1 MNEIIKVRY
10 KWDTDESEDLICELT
25 EFFDKYFTS
34 DIKKANV
41 ALWKTYLYNDL
52 NKNEDG
58 TYRISFRVPGA
69 TRGGLILKRINYNEF
84 QILKIHF
91 IEDTCFGQFQCYD
104 KKLKKDSNQFINKI
118 LDFSDV
124 KLINNKIYF
133 EQ

>member
-1 MNEIIKVRY
+1 MVENIKVRY
-10 KWDTDESEDLICELT
+10 KWDTDEYEDLICELT

-41 ALWKTYLYNDL
+41 TLWRTYLWNDL
-52 NKNEDG
+52 DKNDDG
-58 TYRISFRVPGA
+58 TFRISFRVPGA

-84 QILKIHF
+84 QILNIHF

-104 KKLKKDSNQFINKI
+104 KKLKEDSNQFINKI